1 MQTENMQ
8 SAGIGKLTEAV
19 CSVMAGFRG
28 VEKSGK
34 NSFHGY
40 KYASDADILWMLK
53 PLLAEH
59 GLSVMLV
66 SFAVI
71 NVGEIKTNNGKT
83 ERLIDLCVT
92 YRLSHKSGEWV
103 LVQSPGSGQD
113 PGDKA
118 HYKAMTGALK
128 YALRQTFA
136 IPTGDDPEADEPK
149 GNERGNDRGG
159 NQRGNGQRENRRDDR
174 REEPAREDRRQEPQ
188 REERPA
194 QTTTD
199 KPKLTDPNEQLA
211 WLLDALLKLDPK
223 FTALYIAKEWRLNPP
238 QLTTEHIGRLRSY
251 LTAETATR
259 KAASASK
266 EAP

>member
-1 MQTENMQ
+1 MLQTENMQ
-8 SAGIGKLTEAV
+8 SADIGSLTKAV
-19 CSVMAGFRG
+19 CAVMAGFRG

-66 SFAVI
+66 GFEVI
-71 NVGEIKTNNGKT
+71 HTGEVKTNNGKT
-83 ERLIDLCVT
+83 ERLLDLCVT
-92 YRLSHKSGEWV
+92 YRLAHTSGQWV

-136 IPTGDDPEADEPK
+136 IPTGDDPEADGK
-149 GNERGNDRGG
+149 DDNRGG
-159 NQRGNGQRENRRDDR
+159 GGQQQRRQDNRRQDDAPR
-174 REEPAREDRRQEPQ
+174 EERRQESKREEPK

-194 QTTTD
+194 ERPAQAD
-199 KPKLTDPNEQLA
+199 APKTPAEQVA
-211 WLLDALLKLDPK
+211 WLLGELLKLSP
-223 FTALYIAKEWRLNPP
+223 
-238 QLTTEHIGRLRSY
+238 
-251 LTAETATR
+251 AETPAAIAREWNTTPDKLVENIDKLKGRYRALKATS
-259 KAASASK
+259 KAAESSK

>member
-1 MQTENMQ
+1 MQPEKMQ
-8 SAGIGKLTEAV
+8 SDEIGKLTDAV
-19 CSVMAGFRG
+19 CGVMAGFRG
-28 VEKSGK
+28 VEKSGE
-34 NSFHGY
+34 NSFHRY
-40 KYASDADILWMLK
+40 KYASDADILWTLK
-53 PLLAEH
+53 PLLAQH
-59 GLSVMLV
+59 GLSIMLV
-66 SFAVI
+66 SFDVI
-71 NVGEIKTNNGKT
+71 NTGEIKTNRGGT

-149 GNERGNDRGG
+149 GNDRGNDRGG
-159 NQRGNGQRENRRDDR
+159 NQRGNGQRENRR
-174 REEPAREDRRQEPQ
+174 EEPAREERRQEVP

-194 QTTTD
+194 QTTET
-199 KPKLTDPNEQLA
+199 PKTPADQLA
-211 WLLDALLKLDPK
+211 WLLGELLKLNAAETP
-223 FTALYIAKEWRLNPP
+223 AAIAKEWNVPVGSLID
-238 QLTTEHIGRLRSY
+238 HIDKLKGRYR
-251 LTAETATR
+251 AEKAR
-259 KAASASK
+259 KAAESAK

>member
-1 MQTENMQ
+1 MLQTENMQ
-8 SAGIGKLTEAV
+8 SADIGSLTKAV
-19 CSVMAGFRG
+19 CAVMAGFRG

-66 SFAVI
+66 GFEVI
-71 NVGEIKTNNGKT
+71 HTGEVKTNNGKT
-83 ERLIDLCVT
+83 ERLLDLCVT
-92 YRLSHKSGEWV
+92 YRLAHTSGQWA

-136 IPTGDDPEADEPK
+136 IPTGDDPEADGK
-149 GNERGNDRGG
+149 ADDNRGG
-159 NQRGNGQRENRRDDR
+159 GQQQRRQDDR
-174 REEPAREDRRQEPQ
+174 RQDDAPREERRQESKREEPK

-194 QTTTD
+194 QTD
-199 KPKLTDPNEQLA
+199 KPAMTPEQQLA
-211 WLLDALLKLDPK
+211 WLLGELLKLDAK
-223 FTALYIAKEWRLNPP
+223 FTAMHIAKEWRLNPP
-238 QLTTEHIGRLRSY
+238 QLTPEHVGRLKAYY
-251 LTAETATR
+251 LAEKATR
-259 KAASASK
+259 KAAESK